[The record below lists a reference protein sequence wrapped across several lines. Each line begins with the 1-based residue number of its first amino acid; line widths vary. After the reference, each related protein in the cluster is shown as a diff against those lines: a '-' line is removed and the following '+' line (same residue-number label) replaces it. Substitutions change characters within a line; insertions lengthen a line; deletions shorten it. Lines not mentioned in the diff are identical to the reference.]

1 MNPIENG
8 TAPIYN
14 LKAVVME
21 TGLKPP
27 TIRAWE
33 RRYGLPQPQRTEG
46 GHRQY
51 SERDI
56 ETLKWLM
63 ARQAEGMSISHATEL
78 WRTLTRQGEDPLET
92 AVHTPAYDARPASAT
107 PLPELGSEIGE
118 LRRAWV
124 DACLAFN
131 RPAAEHALAQAFALF
146 SPEKVATEVLQ
157 KGLAEVGLGW
167 YKGDVSVQQEHFASA
182 LSIQRLEMLIA
193 AEAPPSRSERLLV
206 ASAQGDYHIFSPL
219 LLTYLLRR
227 RGWDVVYLGANV
239 PAAELADTV
248 AQVKPDMVILAAQL
262 LHTAATIPEVARD
275 LAGYD
280 TLVAYGGLVFN
291 LNPDL
296 KQRVP
301 GHFLGQT
308 IEGAIDRVSALLHG
322 RPAAPPASLP
332 DPAYAVALTQ
342 FNERRALIESHVWG
356 TMVADGQPTDD
367 LAEINI
373 ELAQIITAALKL
385 GDPTLLN
392 REMEWLQYL
401 IMSHR
406 MSDEAIRRHVHAYA
420 EAADIHLS
428 GEARFLVT
436 WLQELAGEE

>member
-1 MNPIENG
+1 MNLVENG
-8 TAPIYN
+8 TAPVYN

-78 WRTLTRQGEDPLET
+78 WRTLTRQGEDPLQAT
-92 AVHTPAYDARPASAT
+92 AEAPVYAERSTAA
-107 PLPELGSEIGE
+107 LPELGSEIGE

-131 RPAAEHALAQAFALF
+131 RQAAEHALAQAFALF

-157 KGLAEVGLGW
+157 KGLAEIGLGW
-167 YKGDVSVQQEHFASA
+167 YNGDVSVQQEHFASA

-193 AEAPPSRSERLLV
+193 AEAPPTRQERLLV
-206 ASAQGDYHIFSPL
+206 ASAQGDYHVFSPL
-219 LLTYLLRR
+219 LLSYLLRR
-227 RGWDVVYLGANV
+227 RGWDVIYLGANV
-239 PAAELADTV
+239 PAAELAETV
-248 AQVKPDMVILAAQL
+248 EQVEPDMVILAAQL
-262 LHTAATIPEVARD
+262 LHTAATIPEVAHD

-280 TLVAYGGLVFN
+280 TMVAYGGLVFN

-301 GHFLGQT
+301 GHFLGST
-308 IEGAIDRVSALLHG
+308 IEGSIDRISALLHN
-322 RPAAPPASLP
+322 RPRVPVVTSP
-332 DPAYAVALTQ
+332 DPSYALALAQ
-342 FNERRALIESHVWG
+342 FNERRALVESHVWG
-356 TMVADGQPTDD
+356 AMVADHHPTDD
-367 LAEINI
+367 LAEINN

-385 GDPTLLN
+385 GDSSLLN
-392 REMEWLQYL
+392 AEMEWLQYL
-401 IMSHR
+401 VMSHR
-406 MSDEAIRRHVHAYA
+406 LSEEGIRRHVAAYA

-428 GEARFLVT
+428 GDARFLVS
-436 WLQELAGEE
+436 WLQELAAA